1 MKVLI
6 AEDDVISSRALASNI
21 EEWGYEV
28 VVTRNGQ
35 DAWQIL
41 NAKNKGKTNEI
52 QIAVLDWEMPKING
66 IDLCRKIRN
75 RRRSRGRGYIY
86 IILMTGRDH
95 QEDILQGLMAGADDY
110 MTKPFDP
117 IELKIRLQNG
127 QHIIHQTEAR
137 ENLRDKDE
145 VTGLWNRGAILRF
158 LDEEIVRNARQNQP
172 TAVILLNIA
181 GLRRIN
187 DRLGCEEAD
196 RILIEISARLKSS
209 MRYYDKLGRIGE
221 DEFLAVFPNCRTD
234 HIKNI
239 GERLRRAGLEES
251 SSADTPET
259 RISIFLGGAS
269 SEYRPRST
277 GHDLLEASR
286 QALRSAMDLGSA
298 TMMVLSPGRNP

>member
-6 AEDDVISSRALASNI
+6 AEDDVISSRALACNI

-41 NAKNKGKTNEI
+41 NAKNKGETNEI

-75 RRRSRGRGYIY
+75 RRRSRGRDYIY

-158 LDEEIVRNARQNQP
+158 LDEEIIRNARQNQP
-172 TAVILLNIA
+172 TAVILLNIP

-187 DRLGCEEAD
+187 DRCGCEEAD
-196 RILIEISARLKSS
+196 RILIEMSARLKSS

-221 DEFLAVFPNCRTD
+221 DEFLAVFPNCRTE

-239 GERLRRAGLEES
+239 GERLRRAALEES
-251 SSADTPET
+251 SIADNPET
-259 RISIFLGGAS
+259 RISIYLGGAS

-277 GHDLLEASR
+277 SHDLLEASR